1 MNFYFIINFY
11 LFIIYSSNYEFMF
24 ASNFYIFI
32 HFLFLFVSF
41 SIYLGIYLQTGFPLS
56 TITCLPS

>member
-41 SIYLGIYLQTGFPLS
+41 SIYSLHNNVFAKLARLYLL
-56 TITCLPS
+56 